1 MVPSEES
8 PEEDAVPLEEDAPSS
23 PQSARATPQAP
34 SAEELRAVQSKLEAL
49 KEALVKRIEATA
61 FPLNP
66 LDELIDRLGGESRVA
81 EMTGRTHR
89 VLHHRPGVRD
99 SSTAF
104 LEEKGAS
111 RLEEEYFYYES
122 RGVRRGSEEGANMVE
137 KNRFQSGEK
146 RVAVISEAASA
157 GISLHSDR
165 RVRNQAKRIHIILE
179 LPWSAEKVIQ
189 QCGRSHRSNQRVPP
203 DYVFLLSSIGGELR
217 FVSTLSKRLRA
228 MGALTQGSR
237 KATGALQFDQ
247 FDFNSSYGK
256 KAVALM
262 VRTVFAAQEDMKE
275 VVVQGE
281 QVYEPGTYEWAR
293 RAGVRRS
300 EALPAMDAAEKEAF
314 EAYKAEACA
323 GRLYRMRRWLESVGF
338 RPDKTDLTAFFF
350 NRLLGLPLFQQTIFV
365 RYLNEVGAVAGAE
378 A

>member
-1 MVPSEES
+1 MKRRRLQTFLLDSSGDEEVVAPTESTSDEEEEGMVV
-8 PEEDAVPLEEDAPSS
+8 EEDSSLPPSA
-23 PQSARATPQAP
+23 QSAQATQTTQTAQTTQTTP
-34 SAEELRAVQSKLEAL
+34 SKEMLQEVQDKLEAL
-49 KEALVKRIEATA
+49 KSTLLKRIEETA

-81 EMTGRTHR
+81 EMTGRSHR

-99 SSTAF
+99 SSTAY
-104 LEEKGAS
+104 LEEKGAA

-122 RGVRRGSEEGANMVE
+122 RGMRRGSEEGANMVE
-137 KNRFQSGEK
+137 KNRFQNGEK

-165 RVRNQAKRIHIILE
+165 RVANQAKRIHIILE

-262 VRTVFAAQEDMKE
+262 VRTVFSVEKETKEAMLGEDRL
-275 VVVQGE
+275 
-281 QVYEPGTYEWAR
+281 YEPGVYEW
-293 RAGVRRS
+293 V
-300 EALPAMDAAEKEAF
+300 
-314 EAYKAEACA
+314 
-323 GRLYRMRRWLESVGF
+323 
-338 RPDKTDLTAFFF
+338 
-350 NRLLGLPLFQQTIFV
+350 Q
-365 RYLNEVGAVAGAE
+365 
-378 A
+378 